1 MLISYKFYVRKRSTA
16 MGEMRSFQSGLSTT
30 YLELDA
36 WVLHQ
41 AHFRTDS
48 KVFHFQNAPEETDQ
62 ATIFHFLGD
71 LKKLKDSLCL

>member
-1 MLISYKFYVRKRSTA
+1 

-71 LKKLKDSLCL
+71 LKKLKDSLCR